1 MRPNYLFQNGSISQ
15 VLDAQAGQCRQKVDA
30 ISKDSFLATPVD
42 DLVEFIV
49 ADMTVEPLAI
59 YEDRMTREQSEINI
73 DVAGWPG
80 RYTRGD
86 GPCLV
91 PGIRVVVAL
100 PYSGDSSLWNI
111 RPNTFTTMPPFG
123 DVDSD
128 VVEMKFESPL
138 DQPLERIKDRL
149 SENLRSI
156 NQYLAWQRATVDEF
170 NRNLPS
176 LARSAVEARK
186 NRLEKHDKLALLLD
200 IPLRHNPNAPKLRP
214 ISVQRRIVKSLPPAP
229 AGGFKPEWTI
239 DEEEYENI
247 LTIIRHEGRTFEA
260 TPKTYSVHDEEELR
274 DIILA
279 HLNGHY
285 KGDATGETFRRSGK
299 TDLRIEAESRI
310 AFVAECKVWNGSQT
324 IHESVEQLLGY
335 LTWRDCK
342 AALVIFNK
350 HIAGFSGILDKTHP
364 MLESHPRYMKTVVA
378 RSDAGEWRI
387 IVRSKEDD
395 ARLIHV
401 HVFLF
406 NLYFDTA
413 KETERLGGST
423 RSKARR
429 TFRT

>member
-1 MRPNYLFQNGSISQ
+1 MRPNYLFQDGSISH
-15 VLDAQAGQCRQKVDA
+15 VLDAHAGKCREKVDA
-30 ISKDSFLATPVD
+30 ISRDKFLATPVD

-59 YEDRMTREQSEINI
+59 YEDRKTREQTEINI

-91 PGIRVVVAL
+91 PGIRVVVAV

-111 RPNTFTTMPPFG
+111 RPNTFSTMPPFG
-123 DVDSD
+123 DVGSQ

-149 SENLRSI
+149 NDNLRII
-156 NQYLAWQRATVDEF
+156 NQYLAWQRTSVDEF
-170 NRNLPS
+170 NHNLPS
-176 LARSAVEARK
+176 VARAAVEARK
-186 NRLEKHDKLALLLD
+186 TRLEKHDKLALLLD

-214 ISVQRRIVKSLPPAP
+214 ISVQRRIVKSLPPVP
-229 AGGFKPEWTI
+229 TGGFKPEWTI
-239 DEEEYENI
+239 DDQEYENI

-285 KGDATGETFRRSGK
+285 KGDASGETFRRSGK
-299 TDLRIEAESRI
+299 TDLRIEAESRT
-310 AFVAECKVWNGSQT
+310 AFVAECKVWKGSQT
-324 IHESVEQLLGY
+324 IHESVDQLLGY

-350 HIAGFSGILDKTHP
+350 HVARFSDILEKTP
-364 MLESHPRYMKTVVA
+364 PTLESHPRYMKTVGA
-378 RSDAGEWRI
+378 GSDTGEWRI
-387 IVRSKEDD
+387 IVRSKDDD

-406 NLYFDTA
+406 NLYFGAT
-413 KETERLGGST
+413 KQKTKSRVEG
-423 RSKARR
+423 K
-429 TFRT
+429 